1 VFAAV
6 VNIRGAQLGAAFT
19 SASSV
24 AKFGAL
30 ALMTILAFLA
40 GGPDA
45 SFTNFASSATPV
57 DAGLF
62 GLAIISVLY
71 AYDGFADLAF
81 AAGEVK
87 DPQRTLPRAI
97 IGGTLAIIAIYVA
110 ANLAYLYVNPI
121 GRLGESPL
129 IAADTMQAIA
139 GRFGVAAVSVVVTV
153 STFGALIGIMLT
165 APRVFFAM
173 ADEGLFF
180 TSIARVHPRYRT
192 PHVAISLAAALGI
205 VFVLTRT
212 FEQLADTFV
221 LSIWPFYGLAVAGLY
236 RLRRRPDVPRPYK
249 VPGYPVLPAVFIAG
263 VAYLVGNA
271 LVTDPLWT
279 SVTFAIVLAGIPV
292 YYVCFSTRR

>member
-1 VFAAV
+1 
-6 VNIRGAQLGAAFT
+6 
-19 SASSV
+19 
-24 AKFGAL
+24 
-30 ALMTILAFLA
+30 
-40 GGPDA
+40 
-45 SFTNFASSATPV
+45 
-57 DAGLF
+57 
-62 GLAIISVLY
+62 VLY
-71 AYDGFADLAF
+71 AYDGFADVAF

-97 IGGTLAIIAIYVA
+97 ISGTLAIIAIYLA
-110 ANLAYLYVNPI
+110 ANFAYLYANPI
-121 GRLGESPL
+121 DRLAQSPL

-139 GRFGVAAVSVVVTV
+139 GRAGVTFVSVVVTV

-173 ADEGLFF
+173 AHEGLFF
-180 TSIARVHPRYRT
+180 RVMTRVHSRYQT
-192 PHVAISLAAALGI
+192 PYVAISLAAALGI

-236 RLRRRPDVPRPYK
+236 RLRRRSDLSRPYS

-271 LVTDPLWT
+271 LLTDPLWT
-279 SVTFAIVLAGIPV
+279 SVTFGIVLAGIPV
-292 YYVCFSTRR
+292 YYMFFSKASNPGS